1 MQRNVEPR
9 AGDRTPRPPCPRCGA
24 DLRTSHREY
33 AGAGS
38 STVVLRCGACGH
50 TVRGAVRSDAERQE
64 RDRGRSKRHRPVDEG
79 PPTNPVIDPELARRL
94 VEDLGSTS

>member
-1 MQRNVEPR
+1 
-9 AGDRTPRPPCPRCGA
+9 
-24 DLRTSHREY
+24 
-33 AGAGS
+33 
-38 STVVLRCGACGH
+38 
-50 TVRGAVRSDAERQE
+50 VRGAVRSDAERQE